1 MIDFSWTQATLPT
14 VTLSLFLYVCFV
26 LCFFRYTRSRV
37 TLNNSISLG
46 LWLYAF
52 VLVVYVCVDNDWY
65 HYQQIISDYDFS
77 ARARNH
83 GEKVYG
89 VIARLVDRNYLLFR
103 IIVWG
108 GALLIT
114 TLTFKRFKINLN
126 NAVYF
131 IIAAFLLKFSY
142 ARATLAMACY
152 FFGFSYL
159 VIPIKK
165 RRILSYL
172 VAILMM
178 WLSTEFHSSC
188 SVLVVLTLGVFLP
201 LNKYVIIGLVIFLPI
216 LGLYFKDF
224 LDVVMTSEALSSNE
238 YLYGKMTGYTNQV
251 AQKANLLGIIYNI
264 IQYSVFFAPLIFIVH
279 IIGSGK
285 NRIPVYHLMLYRVT
299 VCIILLSSMFLFVDL
314 ETQVFFYRI
323 LYMSFIPLVIL
334 TIFLYEEGFL
344 RKKYFLMLL
353 FLGIISNLHRILLVL
368 FKIINGTYILD

>member
-77 ARARNH
+77 SRARNH

-142 ARATLAMACY
+142 ARATLAM
-152 FFGFSYL
+152 
-159 VIPIKK
+159 
-165 RRILSYL
+165 
-172 VAILMM
+172 
-178 WLSTEFHSSC
+178 H
-188 SVLVVLTLGVFLP
+188 
-201 LNKYVIIGLVIFLPI
+201 VIFS
-216 LGLYFKDF
+216 D
-224 LDVVMTSEALSSNE
+224 S
-238 YLYGKMTGYTNQV
+238 
-251 AQKANLLGIIYNI
+251 
-264 IQYSVFFAPLIFIVH
+264 LI
-279 IIGSGK
+279 
-285 NRIPVYHLMLYRVT
+285 
-299 VCIILLSSMFLFVDL
+299 
-314 ETQVFFYRI
+314 
-323 LYMSFIPLVIL
+323 
-334 TIFLYEEGFL
+334 
-344 RKKYFLMLL
+344 
-353 FLGIISNLHRILLVL
+353 
-368 FKIINGTYILD
+368 